1 MCIKKNQQ
9 KKKRKR
15 CKINLHQLNKIQG
28 WVLLLDNKLINMSI
42 KNIGLLNLIIKYIK
56 YGNKEHYLEYQMTHV
71 FSVLD
76 IKHVRNHRYFV
87 SFRLNSI
94 FSGIKA

>member
-28 WVLLLDNKLINMSI
+28 WVLLLDNKLIIMSI
-42 KNIGLLNLIIKYIK
+42 KQHRFVKLD
-56 YGNKEHYLEYQMTHV
+56 NKVHKV
-71 FSVLD
+71 
-76 IKHVRNHRYFV
+76 
-87 SFRLNSI
+87 
-94 FSGIKA
+94 